1 MSRGIK
7 LLGYFCNDIRLLD
20 DEQGLGVD
28 LHLVGRI
35 FAEEDGVAGSATAR
49 GGGSVLERLCL
60 ANSDH
65 CSALRFI
72 PIRSLWKEQ
81 AGLGFASV
89 IVRPDDEEAWERDE
103 LHKMMIRFIEIA

>member
-7 LLGYFCNDIRLLD
+7 LLGYFCDYVRLLD

-35 FAEEDGVAGSATAR
+35 FAEEDGVAGSAAAR
-49 GGGSVLERLCL
+49 DDGAVLERFRLADSNYYTLFCL
-60 ANSDH
+60 IAIS
-65 CSALRFI
+65 
-72 PIRSLWKEQ
+72 SLWKEQ
-81 AGLGFASV
+81 AGLGLAAV

-103 LHKMMIRFIEIA
+103 LHKMMIRF